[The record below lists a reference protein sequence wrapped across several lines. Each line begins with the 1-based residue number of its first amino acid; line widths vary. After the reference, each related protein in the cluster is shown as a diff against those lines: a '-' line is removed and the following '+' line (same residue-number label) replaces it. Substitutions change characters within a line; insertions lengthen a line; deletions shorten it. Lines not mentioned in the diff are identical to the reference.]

1 MAKSQPPREKE
12 PIRADEGNLLEPLLA
27 GVENFVARISGL
39 AAEAAPQGE
48 SQVLIRSTGES
59 LVGQTRRLFEFTREA
74 AERLA
79 LPQRAELNRFLRVQD
94 GEAIAARAVAV
105 AGEQLREGIGGRL
118 IHWISQHLK
127 ELKKILLEGLQFIF
141 ELLHIPWPAWV
152 NRIFQ
157 IIDQLLD
164 LLLSLLAEV
173 FGIDLGRIS
182 RELSER
188 EVNFLREMAALESL
202 KAAQAGLKFS
212 NQDES

>member
-1 MAKSQPPREKE
+1 MDYRHPAARV
-12 PIRADEGNLLEPLLA
+12 LEPLLA
-27 GVENFVARISGL
+27 GVENFVAQISGL

-48 SQVLIRSTGES
+48 SQALIRSTGES
-59 LVGQTRRLFEFTREA
+59 LVGQTRRLFAFTRET

-79 LPQRAELNRFLRVQD
+79 PPQRAELNRFLRVQD

-105 AGEQLREGIGGRL
+105 AAQQLREGIGGRL

-127 ELKKILLEGLQFIF
+127 ELKKILKEILQFVF
-141 ELLHIPWPAWV
+141 ELLHIPWPDWID
-152 NRIFQ
+152 RIFQ
-157 IIDQLLD
+157 IMDQLLD
-164 LLLSLLAEV
+164 LLLSLLADV

-202 KAAQAGLKFS
+202 KAAQSGRRLSA
-212 NQDES
+212 QDES

>member
-12 PIRADEGNLLEPLLA
+12 LGRADDGNLLEPLLA
-27 GVENFVARISGL
+27 GVENFVAQISEL
-39 AAEAAPQGE
+39 AAGAAPQGE

-59 LVGQTRRLFEFTREA
+59 LVGQTQRLFAFTRET

-79 LPQRAELNRFLRVQD
+79 PPQRVELNRFLSVQD

-105 AGEQLREGIGGRL
+105 AGQQLREGVGSRL
-118 IHWISQHLK
+118 VHWLSQNLK
-127 ELKKILLEGLQFIF
+127 ELKKILKEILQFVF
-141 ELLHIPWPAWV
+141 ELLHIPWSDWID
-152 NRIFQ
+152 RIFQ

-164 LLLSLLAEV
+164 LLLSLLADV

-188 EVNFLREMAALESL
+188 EVNFLREMAALELL
-202 KAAQAGLKFS
+202 KVAQSGRRLS
-212 NQDES
+212 TQDES